1 MSFVVAIQ
9 SYMKGTAQEKLFY
22 QRRTPRMYNEK
33 TSAMYTDLSLITA
46 DQEIGKEA
54 SEVFAALLKGETLEH
69 TGNLLSDPGGKRLY

>member
-1 MSFVVAIQ
+1 MSFVDAIQ
-9 SYMKGTAQEKLFY
+9 SYLKGTAQEKLFY

-54 SEVFAALLKGETLEH
+54 AEVFAALLKGETLEH
-69 TGNLLSDPGGKRLY
+69 TGNLLSDPGG